1 VCVRDRIPF
10 QSSALFLTITAISF
24 LGLGAPL
31 AAEAQYFGRNKVQ
44 YKPFHFEMLE
54 TEHFHVYFY
63 SEEREAAGEL
73 ARMAERW
80 YARLAKIF
88 GSDLSTVQPIV
99 VYASGPDFRQ
109 TNVISGEIGEGT
121 GGVTEGAKRRIVLP
135 LAGSLQE
142 TDHVLGHELVHAFQY
157 DMARTDPNK
166 GAGAGI
172 ERLPLWFIEGMAEYL
187 SVGPVDAHT
196 AMWIRDAA
204 REGGKLPS
212 IDDLSNPQYFPYR
225 WGQALWAYVAGRW
238 GDAVVEQALE
248 DAVRSGSATGALE
261 RITGLKDKELTEQW
275 HAAIKQHYGPVL
287 NGASRASAVGRLL
300 TADQKGPGSLA
311 VSPALSPD
319 GTRIAYLSERD
330 LLSVDL
336 YLADA
341 TTGRVIRKLVN
352 TSVDPHFS
360 SIQFI
365 ASAGTWR
372 PDGRQFAF
380 AAISKAV
387 PELVIVDV
395 DKGERVRE
403 IPFKDLGEILNPTW
417 SPDGRAIAFS
427 AMTGGRTDL
436 FIYDLQAGT
445 TRRLT
450 ADAFADMQPAW
461 SPAGDR
467 IAFVTDR
474 FSTDLP
480 RLAAGQFD
488 LALIDVATGR
498 VDPVRAFERGKHI
511 NPQWAPGGRTLFFLS
526 DVTGV
531 TNAYALE
538 MSSGRLSRLTNLDAG
553 ASGITALSPALSS
566 ASDSNRLAF
575 SGYEDGRIG
584 LYLIDGHD
592 ALKGTAVTTT
602 TVAGAGNTGATPAAA
617 VLPPS
622 SRADDEVTPLLND
635 ADTGLAT
642 HAGTEQPYR
651 ARLSLDGIGQPYISA
666 GVDRFGGMYGG
677 GLWFSLS
684 DMLGNHNLFAAV
696 DLSTYGSWNDFYR
709 NTAGMVAYQNLEH
722 RWNWGIGGGQRPYLA
737 GGFASGTTSVNGQ
750 PAIVEQEILQR
761 QTYRGAQS
769 AVAYPFSETTRV
781 EFGGGYQ
788 QVSFDQRVRTIVTS
802 IRTGQ
807 TISDTT
813 ETTSLA
819 DTLHLGET
827 TMALVF
833 DAARFGATSPVSG
846 YRSRFEISPTAG
858 SLFYTGALADY
869 RRYDMPS
876 PFITIASRIMHYGRY
891 GRDSENTM
899 LLPFYI
905 GYPELIR
912 GYDINSF
919 RSSECTAGPA
929 GTCDVFDRLLGS
941 RMLIGNLELRMPLL
955 RAFGVR
961 SSMYGPLPVEVAFF
975 TDAGVAWTSDNRPTF
990 FGGDRRPVSSAG
1002 VSFRANLF
1010 GFAVGQ
1016 FDLAYPFQR
1025 PGRGW
1030 VWGFSL
1036 TPGF

>member
-1 VCVRDRIPF
+1 MRDRTRFHRP
-10 QSSALFLTITAISF
+10 ALFLAITAVSAVA
-24 LGLGAPL
+24 LGAPYEV
-31 AAEAQYFGRNKVQ
+31 EAQYFGRNKVQ
-44 YKPFHFEMLE
+44 YRQFRFEMLE

-63 SEEREAAGEL
+63 PEEREAAGDL

-88 GSDLSTVQPIV
+88 GYELSSPQPIV

-135 LAGSLQE
+135 LAGSLEE

-157 DMARTDPNK
+157 DLARSDPNK
-166 GAGAGI
+166 GAGSGI

-187 SVGPVDAHT
+187 SIGPVDAHT

-212 IDDLSNPQYFPYR
+212 IGDLSDPRYFPYR
-225 WGQALWAYVAGRW
+225 WGQALWAYIAGRW
-238 GDAVVEQALE
+238 GDAIVEQAFE
-248 DAVRSGSATGALE
+248 EAVRSGNATAALE
-261 RITGLKDKELTEQW
+261 TIIGLKAKELTEQW
-275 HAAIKQHYGPVL
+275 HEAIKQHYTPVL

-319 GTRIAYLSERD
+319 GTRVAYLSERD

-387 PELVIVDV
+387 PELVFVDV

-427 AMTGGRTDL
+427 AMTGGRSDL
-436 FIYDLQAGT
+436 FVYDLQAGT

-450 ADAFADMQPAW
+450 SDAFADMQPAW

-474 FSTDLP
+474 FSTDLA
-480 RLAAGQFD
+480 RLAAGRFE
-488 LALIDVATGR
+488 LALIDVASGR
-498 VDPVRAFERGKHI
+498 IEPLRAFDHGKHI
-511 NPQWAPGGRTLFFLS
+511 NPQWEPGGRTLYFLS

-531 TNAYALE
+531 TNTYALDV
-538 MSSGRLSRLTNLDAG
+538 SSGRIARLTNLDAG

-566 ASDSNRLAF
+566 SSDSNRLAF
-575 SGYEDGRIG
+575 SAYEEGRIG
-584 LYLIDGHD
+584 LYLIDADD
-592 ALKGTAVTTT
+592 ALKAAPVMTNAAG
-602 TVAGAGNTGATPAAA
+602 VAANTNAAPPAA

-642 HAGTEQPYR
+642 EAGTEKPYR
-651 ARLSLDGIGQPYISA
+651 ARLSLDGIGQPYIAA

-677 GLWFSLS
+677 GMWFSLS

-696 DLSTYGSWNDFYR
+696 DVNTYGSWNDFYR
-709 NTAGMVAYQNLEH
+709 NTGGLVAYQNLEH
-722 RWNWGIGGGQRPYLA
+722 RWNWGVGGGQRPYIA
-737 GGFASGTTSVNGQ
+737 GAFASGRATVDGQ

-761 QTYRGAQS
+761 QTYRGLQS

-788 QVSFDQRVRTIVTS
+788 QVTFDQQVRTIATS

-819 DTLHLGET
+819 DTLHLGTT

-858 SLFYTGALADY
+858 SLSYTGALADY

-876 PFITIASRIMHYGRY
+876 PFITIASRVMHYGRY
-891 GRDSENTM
+891 GRDGENTM
-899 LLPFYI
+899 LLPLYI

-919 RSSECTAGPA
+919 RSSECVAGPA
-929 GTCDVFDRLLGS
+929 GSCDVFDRLLGS
-941 RMLIGNLELRMPLL
+941 RMLVGNLELRMPLL

-975 TDAGVAWTSDNRPTF
+975 TDAGVAWTSDSRPTF
-990 FGGDRRPVSSAG
+990 LGGDRRGVSSAG

-1030 VWGFSL
+1030 VWSFSF